1 MLSMT
6 SNTLV
11 NPVKHFWSYTAD
23 ELLKLLNSNED
34 GLSDDEALIR
44 LQRQEQHKISYH
56 PWKKNLFILL
66 SQYKSPLVLLLVVA
80 ASLSLV
86 LREYSD
92 SSIVI
97 IVLLLTGAFGFI
109 QERNAGKAVE
119 KLQGLVRNTALVK
132 RSGVE
137 KQVFIEEVVQGDI
150 VLLNAGDII
159 PGDAFI
165 LEANDLHI
173 NQAILTGESYPV
185 EKFPGSGKAEE
196 SILKVTNAV
205 FKGTNVINGTA
216 NILVVNTAQHT
227 EMGKISSILQ
237 KSASETAFEKG
248 IRQFGYLLMRITLVF
263 TILILILN
271 IFLDKRVV
279 DSLLFTL
286 ALAVGLTPELLPA
299 IVSVTLA
306 AGARRLAGKKVIVK
320 KLSAIQNLG
329 EMEILCCDKTG
340 TLTEGIVQ
348 VHSTVDI
355 TGDSNAKVKEYAY
368 RNAFFESGFSNPI
381 DEAITNLEKIDIA
394 GCVKT
399 DEVPYDFIRKRLS
412 VVIKDK
418 SGHLMITK
426 GALNNV
432 LQSCSWAELPD
443 GKIVKIEE
451 VREKL
456 GKLFLE
462 FSSQGFR
469 TIGICYKDVSNDPVI
484 NKDDEKD
491 MTFLG
496 FVTFTDPPKE
506 GIIDSIV
513 QLQLSGIK
521 LKLVT
526 GDNQLVAKHIARQIG
541 LTTNEI
547 MTGSDLHILTEEG
560 IQRKV
565 MSIDVFAE
573 MDPGQKVQIL
583 RALQKNGHTVGYLG
597 DGINDAIALKIA
609 DVGISISTAVD
620 VAKEAAVIVLT
631 EKNIDVILAGV
642 MEGRRTF
649 MNTLKYIF
657 VTTSANFGNMFSM
670 ALASLFLPFLPLLP
684 VQILLN
690 NFLSDIPALTIA
702 SDKVDSEL
710 MAKPRRWDMK
720 YIKRFM
726 IIFGIQSSL
735 FDFLTFGLLLY
746 IFHVSPDEFR
756 TGWFMESL
764 LTEIVILLIIRTQRP
779 LYKSK
784 PSTYLLAASLL
795 TFGVSLILPYIPFSK
810 MFGLI
815 PLPLPL
821 LVAVIGIAAVYAIAT
836 ELTKKYVLKIL

>member
-1 MLSMT
+1 
-6 SNTLV
+6 V
-11 NPVKHFWSYTAD
+11 NPVTHFWSYSPD
-23 ELLKLLNSNED
+23 QLLALLNSKED
-34 GLSDDEALIR
+34 GLSDREALCR
-44 LQRQEQHKISYH
+44 LHGQEQNKITYH
-56 PWKKNLFILL
+56 PWKKNLLILL
-66 SQYKSPLVLLLVVA
+66 RQYKSPLVLLLVFA
-80 ASLSLV
+80 ASLSL
-86 LREYSD
+86 LLGEYSD

-97 IVLLLTGAFGFI
+97 LVLLLTGVFGFI

-119 KLQGLVRNTALVK
+119 KLQELVRNTALVR
-132 RSGVE
+132 RSGTE
-137 KQVFIEEVVQGDI
+137 KEVFIEEVVQGDI

-165 LEANDLHI
+165 LAANDLHI

-185 EKFPGSGKAEE
+185 EKFAGPGKAED

-227 EMGKISSILQ
+227 EIGKISSILQ
-237 KSASETAFEKG
+237 KSTHETAFEKG

-271 IFLDKRVV
+271 IFLEKRVV

-299 IVSVTLA
+299 IVSVTLS
-306 AGARRLAGKKVIVK
+306 AGARRLADKKVIVK

-340 TLTEGIVQ
+340 TLTEGIVR

-355 TGDSNAKVKEYAY
+355 TGASNQKVKEFAY
-368 RNAFFESGFSNPI
+368 QNAFFESGFSNPI
-381 DEAITNLEKIDIA
+381 DEAITSLEKIDIA
-394 GCVKT
+394 DCIKT

-426 GALNNV
+426 GALQNI
-432 LQSCSWAELPD
+432 LQSCTWAELPG
-443 GKIVKIEE
+443 GKIGKIEE
-451 VREKL
+451 VREKI

-462 FSSQGFR
+462 FSSEGFR

-484 NKDDEKD
+484 NKEDESD

-496 FVTFTDPPKE
+496 LVTFTDPPKE
-506 GIIDSIV
+506 GVIDSIT

-521 LKLVT
+521 LKLIT
-526 GDNQLVAKHIARQIG
+526 GDNHLVAKHIAGQIG
-541 LTTNEI
+541 LSINEI
-547 MTGSDLHILTEEG
+547 MTGADLHLLTEEG

-565 MSIDVFAE
+565 ISTDVFAE

-609 DVGISISTAVD
+609 DVGISVSTAVD

-631 EKNIDVILAGV
+631 EKNIDVILSGV

-690 NFLSDIPALTIA
+690 NFLSDIPALAIA
-702 SDKVDSEL
+702 SDKVDPEL
-710 MAKPRRWDMK
+710 MAKPLRWDMK
-720 YIKRFM
+720 YIRRFM
-726 IIFGIQSSL
+726 ITFGIQSSL

-746 IFHVSPDEFR
+746 IFHVSPGEFR

-795 TFGVSLILPYIPFSK
+795 TFCVSIILPYLPFSK
-810 MFGLI
+810 LFGLI

-821 LVAVIGIAAVYAIAT
+821 LVAIIGIAAVYALGT
-836 ELTKKYVLKIL
+836 ELTKKYFLKIW

>member
-1 MLSMT
+1 M
-6 SNTLV
+6 
-11 NPVKHFWSYTAD
+11 NPVKHFWSYTPD
-23 ELLKLLNSNED
+23 QLFTLLDSNKY
-34 GLSDDEALIR
+34 GLSDDEALTR
-44 LQRQEQHKISYH
+44 LHGQDQNKISYH
-56 PWKKNLFILL
+56 PWKKNFFILL
-66 SQYKSPLVLLLVVA
+66 GQYKSPLVLLLVFA
-80 ASLSLV
+80 ATLSLV
-86 LREYSD
+86 LGEYSD

-97 IVLLLTGAFGFI
+97 VVLLLTGIFGFI
-109 QERNAGKAVE
+109 QERTAGKAVE
-119 KLQGLVRNTALVK
+119 KLQELVRNTASVK

-137 KQVFIEEVVQGDI
+137 KEISIEEVVQGDI
-150 VLLNAGDII
+150 VSLNAGDII

-185 EKFPGSGKAEE
+185 EKFTGLGKAED

-227 EMGKISSILQ
+227 EIGKISAILQ
-237 KSASETAFEKG
+237 KSTHETAFEKG

-271 IFLDKRVV
+271 IFLEKRVV

-299 IVSVTLA
+299 IVSVTLS
-306 AGARRLAGKKVIVK
+306 AGARRLAAKKVIVK

-340 TLTEGIVQ
+340 TLTEGVVR
-348 VHSTVDI
+348 VHSTVDV
-355 TGDSNAKVKEYAY
+355 TGESSEKVKEYAY

-381 DEAITNLEKIDIA
+381 DDAITNLEKVDIA
-394 GCVKT
+394 ECIKT

-412 VVIKDK
+412 VVVRDK

-426 GALNNV
+426 GALHNI
-432 LQSCSWAELPD
+432 LQCCSCAELPG

-451 VREKL
+451 VRERL
-456 GKLFLE
+456 GKLFVQ

-484 NKDDEKD
+484 NKEDENG

-506 GIIDSIV
+506 GIIDSIT

-521 LKLVT
+521 LKLIT
-526 GDNQLVAKHIARQIG
+526 GDNHLVAKHLAREIG
-541 LTTNEI
+541 LDTNEVI
-547 MTGSDLHILTEEG
+547 TGADLQMLTEDG

-565 MSIDVFAE
+565 ISTDVFAE
-573 MDPGQKVQIL
+573 MDPGQKVHIL
-583 RALQKNGHTVGYLG
+583 RALQKNGHTVGYMG

-620 VAKEAAVIVLT
+620 VAKEAAVIVLL
-631 EKNIDVILAGV
+631 EKNVDVILAGV

-690 NFLSDIPALTIA
+690 NFLSDIPALAIA
-702 SDKVDSEL
+702 SDKVDPEL
-710 MAKPRRWDMK
+710 MAKPRQWDVK
-720 YIKRFM
+720 YIRRFM
-726 IIFGIQSSL
+726 MIFGIQSSL

-746 IFHVSPDEFR
+746 IFHVSAEEFR

-764 LTEIVILLIIRTQRP
+764 LTEIVVLLIIRTQRP

-795 TFGVSLILPYIPFSK
+795 TFCVSLILPYLPFSK

-821 LVAVIGIAAVYAIAT
+821 LVVIIGIAAVYTTAT
-836 ELTKKYVLKIL
+836 ELTKKYILKIL